1 MNEIKRDLIGGA
13 IVYFELSGESV
24 HSIIEAG
31 LNHIDLGRFTPATY
45 TDLNALKASL
55 QKVYGKTHRIDS
67 LGGREGYTATV
78 VESDEKNG
86 VKTLN
91 YDVGFT
97 VHPPT
102 TTYFPFWNPDTGDEV
117 EPDGADEVRQGFYG
131 NIQKVPRN
139 NVARALTLIA
149 AHLRGVSLK
158 SHGGVYWIPEKS
170 VAKWEQV
177 CIVIETASKA
187 NRVHKIR
194 TVIDKD
200 SCRAYTEA
208 LREHVKYEAGVIK
221 EKVLKGGLKKRA
233 LATKEN
239 EADELKGL
247 IKEYESMFQVTLDDL
262 TAIAD
267 DAGTSAAFAALQML

>member
-1 MNEIKRDLIGGA
+1 MNEMKRDLIGGA
-13 IVYFELSGESV
+13 IVYFELSGYSD
-24 HSIIEAG
+24 HSLIEAG
-31 LNHIDLGRFTPATY
+31 FDTIGLGRFIPAHY
-45 TDLNALKASL
+45 TDLNALKAAL

-78 VESDEKNG
+78 VQGDEKNG
-86 VKTLN
+86 VKTLS

-102 TTYFPFWNPDTGDEV
+102 TTYFPFWDPDTGDEV
-117 EPDGADEVRQGFYG
+117 EPGGCDEVRSELYT
-131 NIQKVPRN
+131 NLQKVPRN

-149 AHLRGVSLK
+149 SHLRGISLK

-177 CIVIETASKA
+177 CLVIETASPA
-187 NRVHKIR
+187 NRVQKIR
-194 TVIDKD
+194 TVVDSS
-200 SCRAYTEA
+200 SCRAFTDA
-208 LREHVKYEAGVIK
+208 LREHIKYEAGIIK

-233 LATKEN
+233 LNTKEN
-239 EADELKGL
+239 EADDLKGL

-262 TAIAD
+262 HELAR
-267 DAGTSAAFAALQML
+267 DAGKSAAVAALQML